1 MKRPSS
7 LPVLVSVGA
16 LAALAVVMSQAVAF
30 AVIIL
35 APEPAPAGYSLA
47 SAVDAL
53 QGKPARTTDG
63 RTLTRKV
70 GDRPIAVDADNDR
83 RPNDPLVT
91 FVAAGLAQRLK
102 TPVENV
108 RVRIEH
114 RGPPFGMGRRRP
126 GQGPFPGPGPGPGPD
141 QGPGPNPGDRPA
153 FAGSQTSFVF
163 VRPDGPPS
171 QPGPGPDRPPLPD
184 GRAGQ
189 DDVTSAEVS
198 THVTIRRQGAGA
210 VETTRQFNIIA
221 DRLNFAPFSASVKLP
236 DGKWATVEPPR
247 SLISPWQARLLISLL
262 ISMLILAPIVWLMA
276 RRLTRPIR
284 VFAEAAERLGADPDA
299 EPLKPTGPTEVR
311 TAIGAFNDMQAS
323 LRDHMRKRTQ
333 TIAAIAHDLRTPL
346 TRIRFRVEQAPP
358 KLRDR
363 MVADVE
369 EMDALIGQAMAFVR
383 GETQADRREPLDLDA
398 LARHCAAGF
407 SETGAA
413 VTFDGGCALP
423 VEGDPAA
430 LRRAIANLI
439 ENAVKFADAARVR
452 TFLLDDQAVISVED
466 DGPGLPEEELETVFE
481 PFARGERSRNRETG
495 GAGLGLSVARQAA
508 RGAGGDV
515 SLINRPEGG
524 LTALMVLP
532 LKLETI

>member
-1 MKRPSS
+1 VKRPSS

-35 APEPAPAGYSLA
+35 APEPPPAGYSLA
-47 SAVDAL
+47 SAATAL
-53 QGKPARTTDG
+53 QGQPARTSDG
-63 RTLTRKV
+63 RKLVRHV
-70 GDRPIAVDADNDR
+70 GDRPVAVDEREPGDTLA
-83 RPNDPLVT
+83 T
-91 FVAAGLAQRLK
+91 FVAAGLADRLK
-102 TPVENV
+102 VPVENV

-114 RGPPFGMGRRRP
+114 RRPPFARRRGP
-126 GQGPFPGPGPGPGPD
+126 GPFPGSEEPGP
-141 QGPGPNPGDRPA
+141 RA
-153 FAGSQTSFVF
+153 LMAGGQSSFIF
-163 VRPDGPPS
+163 VRPDGAPPPP
-171 QPGPGPDRPPLPD
+171 PGPGPEGVALP
-184 GRAGQ
+184 Q
-189 DDVTSAEVS
+189 DSHVGVVTSSEIS
-198 THVTIRRQGAGA
+198 TQVTVRRQAAGTI
-210 VETTRQFNIIA
+210 ESTRRFNIIA
-221 DRLNFAPFSASVKLP
+221 DRLNFDPFSASVKLP
-236 DGKWATVEPPR
+236 DGRWATVEPPR
-247 SLISPWQARLLISLL
+247 SLISPWQMRLLISLL
-262 ISMLILAPIVWLMA
+262 ISMLILAPIVWLLA
-276 RRLTRPIR
+276 RRLTQPIR

-299 EPLKPTGPTEVR
+299 EPLKPSGPTEVR

-323 LRDHMRKRTQ
+323 LRNHMRNRTQ

-346 TRIRFRVEQAPP
+346 TRMRFRVEQAPP

-383 GETQADRREPLDLDA
+383 GESQADRREPLDLDA
-398 LARHCAAGF
+398 LARDCASGF

-413 VTFDGGCALP
+413 VTFDGGGALP

-452 TFLLDDQAVISVED
+452 TFMLDDQAVISIDD
-466 DGPGLPEEELETVFE
+466 DGPGLPEDELEAVFE

-508 RGAGGDV
+508 RAGGGDV
-515 SLINRPEGG
+515 TLINRPEGG
-524 LTALMVLP
+524 LTAILVLP
-532 LKLETI
+532 LKPDTA

>member
-47 SAVDAL
+47 SAAAAL
-53 QGKPARTTDG
+53 QGQPAKTSDG
-63 RTLTRKV
+63 RTLVRKV
-70 GDRPIAVDADNDR
+70 SDRPIAVDADNDR
-83 RPNDPLVT
+83 RPNDPLVA
-91 FVAAGLAQRLK
+91 FVSAGLAQRLK

-108 RVRIEH
+108 RVRIDH
-114 RGPPFGMGRRRP
+114 RRPPFGMGRRRNGP
-126 GQGPFPGPGPGPGPD
+126 GPFQGQGPGPGMGPD
-141 QGPGPNPGDRPA
+141 GRPA
-153 FAGSQTSFVF
+153 FAGSQTNFVF
-163 VRPDGPPS
+163 VRPDGPPPPGTGD
-171 QPGPGPDRPPLPD
+171 QPPPPRPQ
-184 GRAGQ
+184 GEAGAIP
-189 DDVTSAEVS
+189 TAEVS
-198 THVTIRRQGAGA
+198 THVTIRRSTGAGNGSE
-210 VETTRQFNIIA
+210 ETTRRFNIIA
-221 DRLNFAPFSASVKLP
+221 DRLNFDPFSASVKLP
-236 DGKWATVEPPR
+236 DGRWATVEPPR

-358 KLRDR
+358 RLRDR

-383 GETQADRREPLDLDA
+383 GETQTDRREPLDLDA
-398 LARHCAAGF
+398 LARDCAGGF

-413 VTFDGGCALP
+413 VTFEGGRTLL

-495 GAGLGLSVARQAA
+495 GAGLGLAVARQAA

-515 SLINRPEGG
+515 NLINRPEGG
-524 LTALMVLP
+524 LTALMILP
-532 LKLETI
+532 LKMETI

>member
-1 MKRPSS
+1 MTARC
-7 LPVLVSVGA
+7 
-16 LAALAVVMSQAVAF
+16 AA
-30 AVIIL
+30 
-35 APEPAPAGYSLA
+35 P
-47 SAVDAL
+47 
-53 QGKPARTTDG
+53 
-63 RTLTRKV
+63 
-70 GDRPIAVDADNDR
+70 
-83 RPNDPLVT
+83 
-91 FVAAGLAQRLK
+91 
-102 TPVENV
+102 
-108 RVRIEH
+108 
-114 RGPPFGMGRRRP
+114 GRRVNGNGAR
-126 GQGPFPGPGPGPGPD
+126 
-141 QGPGPNPGDRPA
+141 
-153 FAGSQTSFVF
+153 
-163 VRPDGPPS
+163 
-171 QPGPGPDRPPLPD
+171 QPVPDRPPLPEGRGGED
-184 GRAGQ
+184 G
-189 DDVTSAEVS
+189 VTSAEVT
-198 THVTIRRQGAGA
+198 THVTVRRQGFAGTA
-210 VETTRQFNIIA
+210 ETARFNIIA
-221 DRLNFAPFSASVKLP
+221 DRLNFDPFSASMKLP
-236 DGKWATVEPPR
+236 DGRWATVEPPR
-247 SLISPWQARLLISLL
+247 SLISPWQARLLASLL
-262 ISMLILAPIVWLMA
+262 ISILILAPIVWLMA

-413 VTFDGGCALP
+413 VTFDGGRALP

-430 LRRAIANLI
+430 LRRAVANLI

-515 SLINRPEGG
+515 TLINRPEGG

>member
-16 LAALAVVMSQAVAF
+16 LAAFAVVMSQAVAF
-30 AVIIL
+30 AVIVL
-35 APEPAPAGYSLA
+35 APEPPPAGYSLA
-47 SAVDAL
+47 SAVAAL
-53 QGKPARTTDG
+53 QGQPAKTMDG
-63 RTLTRKV
+63 RVLIRKV
-70 GDRPIAVDADNDR
+70 GDHPIAVDADNDR

-114 RGPPFGMGRRRP
+114 RRPPFGIGRRRNGP
-126 GQGPFPGPGPGPGPD
+126 GPFQGQGPGPGMGPGIGPD
-141 QGPGPNPGDRPA
+141 GRPA

-163 VRPDGPPS
+163 VRPDGTLPPREAGA
-171 QPGPGPDRPPLPD
+171 PPPPRPAAD
-184 GRAGQ
+184 GGAI
-189 DDVTSAEVS
+189 TSAEVS
-198 THVTIRRQGAGA
+198 THVTIRRQGFAGA
-210 VETTRQFNIIA
+210 AETARFNIIA
-221 DRLNFAPFSASVKLP
+221 DRLNFDPFSASVKLP
-236 DGKWATVEPPR
+236 DGRWATVEPPR
-247 SLISPWQARLLISLL
+247 SLISPWQMRLLVSLL
-262 ISMLILAPIVWLMA
+262 ISMLILAPIVWLLA
-276 RRLTRPIR
+276 RRLTQPIR

-398 LARHCAAGF
+398 LARHCAMGF

-413 VTFDGGCALP
+413 VTFDGGRALS

-466 DGPGLPEEELETVFE
+466 DGPGLAEEELETVFE

-508 RGAGGDV
+508 RSAGGDV
-515 SLINRPEGG
+515 TLINRPEGG
-524 LTALMVLP
+524 LTALLVLP
-532 LKLETI
+532 LKTETI

>member
-1 MKRPSS
+1 VKRPSS
-7 LPVLVSVGA
+7 LPVLVPVGA

-30 AVIIL
+30 AVIVL
-35 APEPAPAGYSLA
+35 APEPPPAGYSLA
-47 SAVDAL
+47 SAASAL
-53 QGKPARTTDG
+53 QGQPAKTSDG

-70 GDRPIAVDADNDR
+70 SEHPIAANNDDNGR
-83 RPNDPLVT
+83 WPNDPLAT

-114 RGPPFGMGRRRP
+114 HRPPFGAGRR
-126 GQGPFPGPGPGPGPD
+126 GPGPYPGS
-141 QGPGPNPGDRPA
+141 GLGMGPNVRSVV
-153 FAGSQTSFVF
+153 AGSQTNFVL
-163 VRPDGPPS
+163 VRPDGPP
-171 QPGPGPDRPPLPD
+171 PGPRPYPPPPQDRPTD
-184 GRAGQ
+184 GMA
-189 DDVTSAEVS
+189 SAEIS
-198 THVTIRRQGAGA
+198 TRVTVRRQGPAGA
-210 VETTRQFNIIA
+210 AETSRFNIIA
-221 DRLNFAPFSASVKLP
+221 DRLNFDPFSASVKLP
-236 DGKWATVEPPR
+236 DGRWATVEPPR
-247 SLISPWQARLLISLL
+247 SLISPWQMRLLSSLL
-262 ISMLILAPIVWLMA
+262 ISMLILAPIVWLLA
-276 RRLTRPIR
+276 RRLTQPIR

-311 TAIGAFNDMQAS
+311 TAIAAFNDMQAS

-346 TRIRFRVEQAPP
+346 TRMRFRVEQAPP

-383 GETQADRREPLDLDA
+383 GETQADRHEPLDLDA
-398 LARHCAAGF
+398 LARHCATGF

-413 VTFDGGCALP
+413 VTFDGGRVLP

-452 TFLLDDQAVISVED
+452 TFALDDQAVISVED

-508 RGAGGDV
+508 RAGGGDV
-515 SLINRPEGG
+515 TLINRPEGG
-524 LTALMVLP
+524 LTAVLLLP
-532 LKLETI
+532 LKSEAT

>member
-47 SAVDAL
+47 SAAEAL
-53 QGKPARTTDG
+53 QGLPAKTTDG
-63 RTLTRKV
+63 RKLVRRI
-70 GDRPIAVDADNDR
+70 GDRPIAVDTDNDR

-126 GQGPFPGPGPGPGPD
+126 GQGPFPGPGPGPGPN
-141 QGPGPNPGDRPA
+141 GRPA

-163 VRPDGPPS
+163 VRPDGPPP
-171 QPGPGPDRPPLPD
+171 QPGSAPDRPPLPE

-189 DDVTSAEVS
+189 DGATTAEVS
-198 THVTIRRQGAGA
+198 THVTIRRQGSGA

-221 DRLNFAPFSASVKLP
+221 DRLNFDPFSASVKLP

-247 SLISPWQARLLISLL
+247 SLISPWQMRLLISLL
-262 ISMLILAPIVWLMA
+262 ISMAILAPIVWLLA

-311 TAIGAFNDMQAS
+311 TAIAAFNDMQAS

-346 TRIRFRVEQAPP
+346 TRIRFRVELAPP

-383 GETQADRREPLDLDA
+383 GETQAERREPLDLDA
-398 LARHCAAGF
+398 LARDCAGGF

-413 VTFDGGCALP
+413 VTFDGGRALP

-439 ENAVKFADAARVR
+439 ENGVKFADAARVR

-466 DGPGLPEEELETVFE
+466 DGPGLPEEELEMVFE

-508 RGAGGDV
+508 RSAGGDV
-515 SLINRPEGG
+515 NLINRPEGG

-532 LKLETI
+532 LKTETI

>member
-1 MKRPSS
+1 VKRPSS
-7 LPVLVSVGA
+7 LPVLVSVAA
-16 LAALAVVMSQAVAF
+16 LAAFAVIMSQAVAF
-30 AVIIL
+30 AVIVL
-35 APEPAPAGYSLA
+35 APEPPPAGYSLA
-47 SAVDAL
+47 SAAAAL
-53 QGKPARTTDG
+53 QGQPARTSDG
-63 RTLTRKV
+63 RKLTRRIS
-70 GDRPIAVDADNDR
+70 DRPIAANTEDNDR
-83 RPNDPLVT
+83 RQIDPLAT

-102 TPVENV
+102 TPPENV

-114 RGPPFGMGRRRP
+114 RRPPFGMGHRR
-126 GQGPFPGPGPGPGPD
+126 PGPGPGM
-141 QGPGPNPGDRPA
+141 GPNERPVI
-153 FAGSQTSFVF
+153 AGAQTNFVF
-163 VRPDGPPS
+163 VRPDGPP
-171 QPGPGPDRPPLPD
+171 GPGPDAPPP
-184 GRAGQ
+184 GGMPMGAIA
-189 DDVTSAEVS
+189 SAEVS
-198 THVTIRRQGAGA
+198 THVTVHRQGPTGTA
-210 VETTRQFNIIA
+210 ETSRFNIIA
-221 DRLNFAPFSASVKLP
+221 DRLNFDPFSASVKLP
-236 DGKWATVEPPR
+236 DGRWATVEPPR
-247 SLISPWQARLLISLL
+247 SLISPWQMRLLISLL
-262 ISMLILAPIVWLMA
+262 ISMLILAPIVWLLA

-346 TRIRFRVEQAPP
+346 TRMRFRVEQAPP

-383 GETQADRREPLDLDA
+383 GETQADRHEPLDLDA
-398 LARHCAAGF
+398 LARDCAGGF

-413 VTFDGGCALP
+413 VAFDGGRELP

-430 LRRAIANLI
+430 LRRAIGNLI

-452 TFLLDDQAVISVED
+452 TFLLDDQAVISIED
-466 DGPGLPEEELETVFE
+466 DGPGLPDEELEAVFE

-508 RGAGGDV
+508 RGGGGDV
-515 SLINRPEGG
+515 TLINRPEGG
-524 LTALMVLP
+524 LTALLALP
-532 LKLETI
+532 LKMETL

>member
-16 LAALAVVMSQAVAF
+16 LAAIAIVMSQAVTF
-30 AVIIL
+30 AVILL

-47 SAVDAL
+47 SAAAAL
-53 QGKPARTTDG
+53 QGQPAKTSDG
-63 RTLTRKV
+63 RKLVRKV
-70 GDRPIAVDADNDR
+70 SDRPIAVDADNDR

-114 RGPPFGMGRRRP
+114 RRPPFGMGRRRP
-126 GQGPFPGPGPGPGPD
+126 GPGPFPGPGPGMGPE
-141 QGPGPNPGDRPA
+141 GRPA
-153 FAGSQTSFVF
+153 FGGSQTSFVF
-163 VRPDGPPS
+163 VRPDGSPP
-171 QPGPGPDRPPLPD
+171 QPGPGPDRPPLPEGRGGED
-184 GRAGQ
+184 G
-189 DDVTSAEVS
+189 VTSAEVT
-198 THVTIRRQGAGA
+198 THVTVRRQGFAGTA
-210 VETTRQFNIIA
+210 ETARFNIIA
-221 DRLNFAPFSASVKLP
+221 DRLNFDPFSASMKLP
-236 DGKWATVEPPR
+236 DGRWATVEPPR
-247 SLISPWQARLLISLL
+247 SLISPWQARLLASLL
-262 ISMLILAPIVWLMA
+262 ISILILAPIVWLMA

-413 VTFDGGCALP
+413 VTFDGGRALP

-430 LRRAIANLI
+430 LRRAVANLI

-466 DGPGLPEEELETVFE
+466 DGPGLPEQELETVFE

-515 SLINRPEGG
+515 TLINRPEGG

>member
-1 MKRPSS
+1 VKRPSS
-7 LPVLVSVGA
+7 LPVLAPVAA

-47 SAVDAL
+47 SAAAAL
-53 QGKPARTTDG
+53 QGQPAKTSDG
-63 RTLTRKV
+63 RKLTRKIGERPV
-70 GDRPIAVDADNDR
+70 GLDERG
-83 RPNDPLVT
+83 PNDMLVN
-91 FVAAGLAQRLK
+91 FVAAGLAERLK

-114 RGPPFGMGRRRP
+114 RRPPFGRGRR
-126 GQGPFPGPGPGPGPD
+126 GPDPFRDAGRGPGPGG
-141 QGPGPNPGDRPA
+141 A
-153 FAGSQTSFVF
+153 VLAGGTQTSFVF
-163 VRPDGPPS
+163 VRPDGVPRPS
-171 QPGPGPDRPPLPD
+171 PEAEPQREPGPDQPPPRD
-184 GRAGQ
+184 IPAAGIA
-189 DDVTSAEVS
+189 TAEIS
-198 THVTIRRQGAGA
+198 THVTVRRQGGA
-210 VETTRQFNIIA
+210 STVEDSRRFNIIA
-221 DRLNFAPFSASVKLP
+221 DRLNFDPFSASVKLP
-236 DGKWATVEPPR
+236 DGRWATVEPPR
-247 SLISPWQARLLISLL
+247 SLISPWQMRLLVSLL
-262 ISMLILAPIVWLMA
+262 ISMLILAPIVWLLA
-276 RRLTRPIR
+276 RRLTQPIR

-346 TRIRFRVEQAPP
+346 TRMRFRVEQAPP

-369 EMDALIGQAMAFVR
+369 EMDALIAQAMAFVR
-383 GETQADRREPLDLDA
+383 GETQADRHEPLDLDA
-398 LARHCAAGF
+398 LARHCATGF

-413 VTFDGGCALP
+413 VTFEGGRTLQ

-452 TFLLDDQAVISVED
+452 TFVLDDQAVISVED
-466 DGPGLPEEELETVFE
+466 DGPGLPEDELEDVFE

-508 RGAGGDV
+508 RSGGGDV
-515 SLINRPEGG
+515 TLINRPEGG
-524 LTALMVLP
+524 LTAILVLP
-532 LKLETI
+532 LKTETA